1 MNYPPVILA
10 LATFPDAEKARDIS
24 RTLVGEKLAAC
35 ANIIPQVESI
45 YRWQGKI
52 ETSGEALVFFKTNDA
67 RWAEFQRRLR
77 ELHPYEVPEIVRL
90 DIADGLPAY
99 LDWVT
104 QSCAP

>member
-1 MNYPPVILA
+1 MNTSPLLA
-10 LATFPDAEKARDIS
+10 LATFPDLETARTIS
-24 RTLVGEKLAAC
+24 RALVEERLAAC

-52 ETSGEALVFFKTNDA
+52 ETAGEALVLFKTTDA

-77 ELHPYEVPEIVRL
+77 KLHPYEVPEIVRVN
-90 DIADGLPAY
+90 IADGLPAY
-99 LDWVT
+99 LEWVA